1 MRPALQEL
9 LPPRWKQLVRR
20 DERGLMDLRGAV
32 WGAPYRWGCTLIA
45 YNKDK
50 LERCFT
56 KLLGF
61 PSTSVRLT

>member
-1 MRPALQEL
+1 M
-9 LPPRWKQLVRR
+9 RR
-20 DERGLMDLRGAV
+20 DERGLMDPRGAV

-61 PSTSVRLT
+61 PSTSVRLTW